1 MTGDLL
7 QMNPYQAIEQ
17 PVPAGG
23 DERLKALLAWALLSP
38 SPHNTQPWVWS
49 VSDGVIE
56 LRRDNLRLLT
66 VSDPD
71 GRELVIG
78 CGCALEHLLLRLGVE
93 GDPVTLEV
101 LPEGAQ
107 SDLLARVRVGSG
119 EPYVSQPELVAQMPS
134 RRTNR
139 TAYHGAP
146 MSAPERD
153 ALVKAA
159 AKFGVTLHWVDQAPV
174 RAAVVDL
181 IMQSDREQMAN
192 PEFRKELSHWMRSE
206 HSHQM
211 DGMEADLLGQHGV
224 AAYVAPIV
232 VRTFD
237 VGKQQAAKDSQLTEG
252 SPDLFVFE
260 TAKDDQ
266 AAWLATGRALAHVT
280 LGAMNLGRASAYMN
294 QPCEVPSSRAELRKV
309 LATTGSP
316 QLVLRVGLA
325 DETHAALRFPVAD
338 VLGASS
344 AS

>member
-1 MTGDLL
+1 MTSQLL
-7 QMNPYQAIEQ
+7 QMNPYQAVQQ
-17 PVPAGG
+17 PVPASG

-38 SPHNTQPWVWS
+38 SPHNTLPWAWS
-49 VSDGVIE
+49 VIDGVIE
-56 LRRDNLRLLT
+56 LRRDNARLLT

-93 GDPVTLEV
+93 GDPVSLEL
-101 LPEGAQ
+101 LPEGPE
-107 SDLLARVRVGSG
+107 SELLARVRVGSG
-119 EPYVSQPELVAQMPS
+119 EPYHSQPELVAQMPL

-146 MSAPERD
+146 MSAKERESLIEAAGNFD
-153 ALVKAA
+153 VK
-159 AKFGVTLHWVDQAPV
+159 LRWVDEVPT
-174 RAAVVDL
+174 RAAVVEL

-192 PEFRKELSHWMRSE
+192 PDFRKELSHWMRPE

-280 LGAMNLGRASAYMN
+280 LGAMHLGRASAYMN
-294 QPCEVPSSRAELRKV
+294 QPCEVPSSRTKLCKV
-309 LATTGSP
+309 LATTDSP

-338 VLGASS
+338 VLGDSS
-344 AS
+344 SN